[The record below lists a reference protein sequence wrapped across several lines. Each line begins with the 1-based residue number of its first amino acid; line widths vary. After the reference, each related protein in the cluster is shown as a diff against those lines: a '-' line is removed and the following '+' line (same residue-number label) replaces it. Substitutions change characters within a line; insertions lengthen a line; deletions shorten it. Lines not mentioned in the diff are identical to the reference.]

1 MDTDFDTRV
10 PVGISVSFAA
20 SSATAFKASCIGG
33 AAAAIAKPSRTTAVF
48 ALFLRFT
55 SSFCAAVAKIQRH
68 RAHSPSCSASR
79 QLPSSRR
86 ELEPRRL
93 DGGFG
98 SLLFAGIFYHLR
110 DIKRAV
116 CIHLDNSVCDEEVGA
131 GASGYEDGGDACLL
145 VEIAGAF
152 DERGDRLF
160 IAADDALHQVVPQHE
175 VGSGGV
181 LIDQESAGSRFN
193 AFDHG
198 CRLGGTAAG
207 IGGGKAGGVFFVR
220 QIPDKEGNINVVD
233 AASILGAQLD
243 CGFIGDDIFTSIPRN
258 VVVDAGFQRF

>member
-1 MDTDFDTRV
+1 MAGLEA
-10 PVGISVSFAA
+10 PCSQ
-20 SSATAFKASCIGG
+20 AF
-33 AAAAIAKPSRTTAVF
+33 
-48 ALFLRFT
+48 
-55 SSFCAAVAKIQRH
+55 
-68 RAHSPSCSASR
+68 
-79 QLPSSRR
+79 
-86 ELEPRRL
+86 
-93 DGGFG
+93 
-98 SLLFAGIFYHLR
+98 FYHLR

-131 GASGYEDGGDACLL
+131 GASSYEDGGDACLL

-181 LIDQESAGSRFN
+181 LVDQESAGSCFN

-207 IGGGKAGGVFFVR
+207 IGGGKVGGVFFVR

-243 CGFIGDDIFTSIPRN
+243 CGFIGDDIFTSIPPECGCRRRIPALLA
-258 VVVDAGFQRF
+258 VWICRGSRRLRSG